1 MLISLLLLHKACCI
15 LPGHGKERIL
25 DIVPG
30 GTELATQVKTGSRAG
45 RTHNLNN
52 PQVEYGGVI
61 FCVTKE

>member
-1 MLISLLLLHKACCI
+1 
-15 LPGHGKERIL
+15 L